1 MSMDRTEDD
10 MVTDSVGN
18 VFSDLGI
25 QYSEQEMLKVSIAS
39 AITKV
44 IQRKGLSQAEAGKM
58 IGLDQP
64 KVSALV
70 RGKLDQF
77 SVDRLLV
84 FLALLGLDVDI
95 RISREPKN
103 KRGKVTVAA

>member
-1 MSMDRTEDD
+1 MSMDRTKDD
-10 MVTDSVGN
+10 MVTDGSGD
-18 VFSDLGI
+18 VFADIGLN
-25 QYSEQEMLKVSIAS
+25 YSEQDLLKISIAS

-44 IQRKGLSQAEAGKM
+44 IQRKGLSQLEAGRL
-58 IGLDQP
+58 IGIDQP

-70 RGKLDQF
+70 RGHLDQF
-77 SVDRLLV
+77 SVDRLFL

-103 KRGKVTVAA
+103 KRGRVTVAA